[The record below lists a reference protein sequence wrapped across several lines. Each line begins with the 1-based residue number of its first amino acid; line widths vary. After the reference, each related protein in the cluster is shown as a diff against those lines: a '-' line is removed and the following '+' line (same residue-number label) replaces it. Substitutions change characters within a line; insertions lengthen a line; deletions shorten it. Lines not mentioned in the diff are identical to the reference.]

1 MSDGT
6 VKNHYD
12 VIVIGG
18 GPGGST
24 LAAYLAQAGVHVLI
38 IEKETFPRY
47 HIGESLTGM
56 AANIIHEFDLGA
68 TMDELQFPPKGGVK
82 VIGQGAKSEFF
93 VPVLQPTWQ
102 VRRDQFDDVLLK
114 NALKQGAY
122 YEQGTVKEI
131 LRNGEQVIGIRYLP
145 TNGSPG
151 EMKEAF
157 AKYVADASGR
167 ANIMARQGIAGD
179 IQYDDNLSRQVA
191 IFTQFKDALRDPG
204 DMGNNTFI
212 FYSEVHHWGW
222 FIPVSPDVVSVGIVV
237 PAQKLKEA
245 GSVSAALDW
254 GIEHINPDLRR
265 RLIGR
270 ERVEEI
276 RTTTNYSYS
285 VDPFVGN
292 GWLCVGDAH
301 RFIDPI
307 FSFGA
312 SFAMIEAKAAS
323 KAIMAALETG
333 DWREPF
339 AEFVALCNRGQN
351 AAYDVIRYFWRY
363 PIFFGYQSRG
373 KQRKDIMRLLSSD
386 VHSQHEMPALQMMRH
401 TLQKFESKTAV

>member
-1 MSDGT
+1 MNTS
-6 VKNHYD
+6 NMNIQYD

-18 GPGGST
+18 GPGGAT
-24 LAAYLAQAGVHVLI
+24 LAAYLAQANVRVLI

-56 AANIIHEFDLGA
+56 AAGIIHEFGLGA
-68 TMDELQFPPKGGVK
+68 KMDELQFPPKGGVK

-122 YEQGTVKEI
+122 YQQGTVKDS
-131 LRNGEQVIGIRYLP
+131 LRDGDKVIGVRYQP
-145 TNGSPG
+145 ADGS
-151 EMKEAF
+151 EMQEAYADF
-157 AKYVADASGR
+157 VADASGR
-167 ANIMARQGIAGD
+167 ATIMARQGIAGD
-179 IQYDDNLSRQVA
+179 IIYDDHLSKQVA
-191 IFTQFKDALRDPG
+191 IFTQFKDAVRDPG

-222 FIPVSPDVVSVGIVV
+222 FIPVSPDVTSVGVV
-237 PAQKLKEA
+237 MPAAKLKAA
-245 GSVSAALDW
+245 GSVPAALAW
-254 GIEHINPDLRR
+254 GIENINPELRR
-265 RLIGR
+265 RLVGK
-270 ERVEEI
+270 ERVEEV
-276 RTTTNYSYS
+276 RTITNYSYS

-292 GWLCVGDAH
+292 GWLCIGDAH

-323 KAIMAALETG
+323 QAIITTLKTG
-333 DWREPF
+333 DNAEAF
-339 AEFVALCNRGQN
+339 AEYVDLCNRGQD
-351 AAYDVIRYFWRY
+351 AAHDVISYFWKY

-386 VHSQHEMPALQMMRH
+386 VHSKQEMPALQMMRR
-401 TLQKFESKTAV
+401 TLQKFEQPVAA